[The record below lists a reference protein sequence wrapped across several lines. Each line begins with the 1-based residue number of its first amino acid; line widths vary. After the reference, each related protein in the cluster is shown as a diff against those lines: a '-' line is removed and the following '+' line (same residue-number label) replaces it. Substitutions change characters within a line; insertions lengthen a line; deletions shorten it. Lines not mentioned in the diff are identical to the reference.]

1 MQQPVLWSRGPQ
13 LLKPLRLDPEITE
26 AAAMRSPQLE
36 KAAPT
41 RYNWRKPVCS
51 MEDPAQSK
59 RKRIKE
65 RKKEKEWRPL
75 LGRTENQG
83 IYSFWGCGVWGGGV
97 SEIFPK
103 VQIFGTRL
111 GELTVR
117 QRCV

>member
-1 MQQPVLWSRGPQ
+1 MRQPVLWSRGPQ

-26 AAAMRSPQLE
+26 AAAMRRPQLE

-65 RKKEKEWRPL
+65 RKKERKRMEAPAGENRKSRDL
-75 LGRTENQG
+75 FFLGVR
-83 IYSFWGCGVWGGGV
+83 GVGGWCLRN
-97 SEIFPK
+97 FPK
-103 VQIFGTRL
+103 STNIWN
-111 GELTVR
+111 
-117 QRCV
+117 